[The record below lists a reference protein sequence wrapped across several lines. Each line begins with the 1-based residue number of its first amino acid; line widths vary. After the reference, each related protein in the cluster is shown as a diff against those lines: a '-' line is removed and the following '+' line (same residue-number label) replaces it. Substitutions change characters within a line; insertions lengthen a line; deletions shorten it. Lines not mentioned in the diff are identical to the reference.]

1 MFWRMSVV
9 FLQIE
14 KEKQQPRLD
23 FFEEMK
29 NNHIFKRILTK
40 TNVLVSSRIRFKEER
55 TGGHLLTS
63 YHLWYVRGAV
73 ACFIF
78 KVFQN
83 LYPEIGSGA
92 TLSFCDKGH

>member
-1 MFWRMSVV
+1 MCWSV
-9 FLQIE
+9 LGYE
-14 KEKQQPRLD
+14 SG
-23 FFEEMK
+23 
-29 NNHIFKRILTK
+29 T
-40 TNVLVSSRIRFKEER
+40 FKEER

-92 TLSFCDKGH
+92 TLSFIIITR